1 MAGLR
6 GPAEFPCHT
15 ACPFR
20 NITLAM
26 QAATPSISVRPAFVL
41 EVLGA
46 ALVYF
51 ATARLG
57 LELAVVA
64 RQVSIIWPATG
75 LALALLVLR
84 GRRLWPAILIGA
96 LAANILNDTSV
107 LASTGI
113 AIGNTLEAV
122 IGATLLRRVG
132 FQPAMRRLHDVA
144 SLFLLA
150 ACLSTIVSATVGV
163 TSVCMTGTAP
173 WTAFTSLW
181 STWWIGD
188 AIGNLVTAPFVFVW
202 ADQARNRRRLQR
214 LTEAALLTC
223 SMLLLSLAVFVVHGM
238 TVPYPVHYLIF
249 PAVIWAALRLGQHA
263 TATLVFGALTV
274 TIVAT
279 LGGRGP
285 FVTPNIG
292 ASLLQ
297 VALFMAVVAVT
308 GLFLGAATAE
318 RNRAERR
325 RSEDYAQLRLSEE
338 RLARQAEELAAADR
352 RKDEFLA
359 VLGHELRNPLAPLQ
373 NGLQLLA
380 LGGHDPALVIH
391 ARQVMERQLRHL
403 VRLVDDLLDV
413 ARIRSGKIVLELE
426 RVELADMV
434 SSAVELAGPLI
445 DARGHEL
452 HVVLPPETL
461 WTRAD
466 RIRLPQL
473 LANLLNNAAKYTE
486 EGGDITLSVAELNG
500 QIVVRVRDTGIG
512 MDSETLGN
520 VFELFAQAAGPSHA
534 MQGGLG
540 VGLSL
545 ARSIAELHGGV
556 LTAHSEG
563 HGKGSEFV
571 LLLPASEPPPAQV
584 TAASASSE
592 PAFRQR
598 ILVVDDNIDAA
609 ESLGTML
616 AYSGHDVRVAHGGV
630 EALTAAREFSPNVMI
645 LDLGMPEMDGYAV
658 ARAVRS
664 DPRFASTRLIALSG
678 YGQPDD
684 RKRTADVGFDEHLVK
699 PVEHDVLNAALG

>member
-1 MAGLR
+1 
-6 GPAEFPCHT
+6 
-15 ACPFR
+15 
-20 NITLAM
+20 M
-26 QAATPSISVRPAFVL
+26 QAATTSTASRPAFAL
-41 EVLGA
+41 EVLA
-46 ALVYF
+46 AAAVYF

-64 RQVSIIWPATG
+64 RQVSVIWPATG

-84 GRRLWPAILIGA
+84 GRRLWPAILLGA
-96 LAANILNDTSV
+96 FAANVLNDTPV
-107 LASTGI
+107 LTSAGI
-113 AIGNTLEAV
+113 AVGNVIEALL
-122 IGATLLRRVG
+122 GATLLQRVG
-132 FQPAMRRLHDVA
+132 FNPAMRRLQDVA

-150 ACLSTIVSATVGV
+150 ACLSTLSSAAVGV
-163 TSVCMTGTAP
+163 ATMCITGTAP
-173 WTAFTSLW
+173 WSAFSSLG

-188 AIGNLVTAPFVFVW
+188 AIGDLVTAPFVFVW
-202 ADQARNRRRLQR
+202 ADQARNRWRLQR
-214 LTEAALLTC
+214 LTEAALLLC
-223 SMLLLSLAVFVVHGM
+223 SMLLLSLAVFVDHGSV
-238 TVPYPVHYLIF
+238 VPYPVHYLIF

-263 TATLVFGALTV
+263 TATLVFGSMAV

-279 LGGRGP
+279 LAGRGP
-285 FVTPNIG
+285 FVTSNIG

-325 RSEDYAQLRLSEE
+325 RSEDYARLRSSEE

-373 NGLQLLA
+373 NGLELLA
-380 LGGHDPALVIH
+380 LGGTDQALVTH

-413 ARIRSGKIVLELE
+413 ARIRSGKIVLEIE
-426 RVELADMV
+426 RVELAAMV
-434 SSAVELAGPLI
+434 ASAVELARPLI
-445 DARGHEL
+445 DARSHEL
-452 HVVLPPETL
+452 QIILPPDPL
-461 WTRAD
+461 WTNAD

-473 LANLLNNAAKYTE
+473 LANLLNNAAKYTD
-486 EGGDITLSVAELNG
+486 EGGNITLSVAQLG
-500 QIVVRVRDTGIG
+500 SHVVVSVRDTGIG
-512 MDSETLGN
+512 MDSEALGN
-520 VFELFAQAAGPSHA
+520 VFELFAQAAGPAHA
-534 MQGGLG
+534 VQGGLG

-563 HGKGSEFV
+563 PGKGSDFV
-571 LLLPASEPPPAQV
+571 LRLPAALAPQIQE
-584 TAASASSE
+584 TAAATSAE
-592 PAFRQR
+592 PGFRQR
-598 ILVVDDNIDAA
+598 ILVVDDNVDAA

-630 EALTAAREFSPNVMI
+630 EALSAAREFAPNVMI

-684 RKRTADVGFDEHLVK
+684 RRRTADVGFDEHLVK

>member
-1 MAGLR
+1 
-6 GPAEFPCHT
+6 
-15 ACPFR
+15 
-20 NITLAM
+20 M
-26 QAATPSISVRPAFVL
+26 QAATTSTAGRPAFAL
-41 EVLGA
+41 EVLA
-46 ALVYF
+46 AAILYF

-75 LALALLVLR
+75 VALALLMLR
-84 GRRLWPAILIGA
+84 GRRLWPAIALGA
-96 LAANILNDTSV
+96 FAANVLNDTSV
-107 LASTGI
+107 LASAGI
-113 AIGNTLEAV
+113 AIGNTLEAL
-122 IGATLLRRVG
+122 IGATLLCRVG
-132 FQPAMRRLHDVA
+132 FVPALRRLHDVA
-144 SLFLLA
+144 SIFLLA
-150 ACLSTIVSATVGV
+150 ACVSTISSATIGV
-163 TSVCMTGTAP
+163 TTLCLTGADP
-173 WTAFTSLW
+173 WSSFTSLW

-188 AIGNLVTAPFVFVW
+188 AIGDLVTAPFLFVW
-202 ADQARNRRRLQR
+202 ADQARNRWRLQR
-214 LTEAALLTC
+214 LTEGILLMC
-223 SMLLLSLAVFVVHGM
+223 SMFLLSLAVFVDRGSA
-238 TVPYPVHYLIF
+238 VPYPVHYLIF

-263 TATLVFGALTV
+263 TATLVFGSFSV

-279 LGGRGP
+279 IAGRGP
-285 FVTPNIG
+285 FVTSNIG
-292 ASLLQ
+292 ASFLQ

-325 RSEDYAQLRLSEE
+325 RAEDYARLRSSEE

-373 NGLQLLA
+373 NGLELLS
-380 LGGHDPALVIH
+380 LGGTDAALVTH
-391 ARQVMERQLRHL
+391 ARQLMERQLRHL

-426 RVELADMV
+426 RVELGAMV
-434 SSAVELAGPLI
+434 ASAVELARPLI
-445 DARGHEL
+445 DSRNHEL
-452 HVVLPPETL
+452 QLVLPDKAL
-461 WTRAD
+461 WTEAD

-473 LANLLNNAAKYTE
+473 LANLLNNAAKYTD
-486 EGGDITLSVAELNG
+486 EGGSIVLAVAQEERQVL
-500 QIVVRVRDTGIG
+500 VRVQDTGIG
-512 MDSETLGN
+512 MDAEAIGN
-520 VFELFAQAAGPSHA
+520 VFELFAQAAGPAHA
-534 MQGGLG
+534 VQGGLG

-556 LTAHSEG
+556 LTAQSDG
-563 HGKGSEFV
+563 PGKGSVF
-571 LLLPASEPPPAQV
+571 LLRLPIASPPEEQAGSLDGIAEPGM
-584 TAASASSE
+584 
-592 PAFRQR
+592 RQR

-664 DPRFASTRLIALSG
+664 DPRFATTRLIALSG

-684 RKRTADVGFDEHLVK
+684 RRRTAELGFDEHLVK

>member
-1 MAGLR
+1 MR
-6 GPAEFPCHT
+6 
-15 ACPFR
+15 
-20 NITLAM
+20 
-26 QAATPSISVRPAFVL
+26 AATTSSAGRWAFAL

-46 ALVYF
+46 AVVYF

-64 RQVSIIWPATG
+64 RQVSVIWPATG

-96 LAANILNDTSV
+96 FCANVANDTSV
-107 LASTGI
+107 LTSVGI
-113 AIGNTLEAV
+113 ALGNTLEALL
-122 IGATLLRRVG
+122 GATLLQRVG

-163 TSVCMTGTAP
+163 ATVCFTGTAH
-173 WTAFTSLW
+173 WSSFTSLW

-202 ADQARNRRRLQR
+202 ADQARNRWRLIR
-214 LTEAALLTC
+214 LPEAAVLLC
-223 SMLLLSLAVFVVHGM
+223 SMLLLSLAVFVDRGSV
-238 TVPYPVHYLIF
+238 VPYPVHYLIF

-263 TATLVFGALTV
+263 VVSLVFGALAV

-279 LGGRGP
+279 LSGRGP
-285 FVTPNIG
+285 FVTTNIA

-318 RNRAERR
+318 RNRSERR
-325 RSEDYAQLRLSEE
+325 RSEDYGRLRVSEE
-338 RLARQAEELAAADR
+338 RLARQAEELAMADR

-373 NGLQLLA
+373 NGLELLA
-380 LGGHDPALVIH
+380 LGGHDPALVVH

-413 ARIRSGKIVLELE
+413 ARIRSGKIVLEPG
-426 RVELADMV
+426 RVEVARMIA
-434 SSAVELAGPLI
+434 SAVELAQPLI
-445 DARGHEL
+445 DSRGHDL
-452 HVVLPPETL
+452 QVLLPPESL
-461 WTRAD
+461 WTDGD

-473 LANLLNNAAKYTE
+473 LANLLNNAAKYTD
-486 EGGDITLSVAELNG
+486 EGGTIIVSVAKLG
-500 QIVVRVRDTGIG
+500 ADVVVSVRDTGIG
-512 MDSETLGN
+512 MDREALEN
-520 VFELFAQAAGPSHA
+520 VFELFAQAAGPTHA
-534 MQGGLG
+534 VQGGLG

-563 HGKGSEFV
+563 PGKGSEFV
-571 LLLPASEPPPAQV
+571 LRLPAADSPLPLETVP
-584 TAASASSE
+584 AASSDFAL
-592 PAFRQR
+592 RHR
-598 ILVVDDNIDAA
+598 ILVVDDNVDAA

-658 ARAVRS
+658 ARAVRA
-664 DPRFASTRLIALSG
+664 DPQFAATRLIALSG
-678 YGQPDD
+678 YGQPED
-684 RKRTADVGFDEHLVK
+684 RRRTADVGFDEHLVK
-699 PVEHDVLNAALG
+699 PVEHDVLNSALG

>member
-1 MAGLR
+1 M
-6 GPAEFPCHT
+6 PAPT
-15 ACPFR
+15 
-20 NITLAM
+20 
-26 QAATPSISVRPAFVL
+26 SIARRPAFMF
-41 EVLGA
+41 EVVA
-46 ALVYF
+46 AAIVYF

-75 LALALLVLR
+75 FALALLVLR
-84 GRRLWPAILIGA
+84 GRRLWPAILLGA
-96 LAANILNDTSV
+96 FAANVLNETSV
-107 LASTGI
+107 IASMGI
-113 AIGNTLEAV
+113 AVGNTLEALA
-122 IGATLLRRVG
+122 GATLLQRVG
-132 FQPAMRRLHDVA
+132 FQPSMRRLHDVA

-150 ACLSTIVSATVGV
+150 ACLSTILSATIGV
-163 TSVCMTGTAP
+163 MTVCLTGTTS
-173 WTAFTSLW
+173 WHDFKSLW

-202 ADQARNRRRLQR
+202 ADQARNRWRLQR
-214 LTEAALLTC
+214 LAEGMLLLV
-223 SMLLLSLAVFVVHGM
+223 SMGLLSLAVFVDHGSE
-238 TVPYPVHYLIF
+238 VPYPVHYLIF

-263 TATLVFGALTV
+263 TATLVFGSLAV

-279 LGGRGP
+279 IAGRGP
-285 FVTPNIG
+285 FVTTNIG

-297 VALFMAVVAVT
+297 VALFMAVVAAT

-325 RSEDYAQLRLSEE
+325 RSEDYARLRTSEE

-380 LGGHDPALVIH
+380 LGGNDQALVTH
-391 ARQVMERQLRHL
+391 SRQLMERQLRHL

-426 RVELADMV
+426 RVELAPMIT
-434 SSAVELAGPLI
+434 SAVELARPLI
-445 DARGHEL
+445 DSRSHDL
-452 HVVLPPETL
+452 QVVLPPETL
-461 WTRAD
+461 WTDAD
-466 RIRLPQL
+466 KIRLPQL
-473 LANLLNNAAKYTE
+473 LANLLNNAAKYTD
-486 EGGDITLSVAELNG
+486 EGGSITLSVARLEA
-500 QIVVRVRDTGIG
+500 QIVVSVRDTGIG
-512 MDSETLGN
+512 MDTESLAN
-520 VFELFAQAAGPSHA
+520 VFELFAQAAGPAHA
-534 MQGGLG
+534 VQGGLG

-563 HGKGSEFV
+563 LGKGSQFV
-571 LLLPASEPPPAQV
+571 LQLPAAAAPEAGVS
-584 TAASASSE
+584 AASPSGEMAL
-592 PAFRQR
+592 RQR
-598 ILVVDDNIDAA
+598 ILVVDDNVDAA

-630 EALTAAREFSPNVMI
+630 EALSTAREFAPNVMI

-664 DPRFASTRLIALSG
+664 DPRFATTRLIALSG
-678 YGQPDD
+678 YGQAED
-684 RKRTADVGFDEHLVK
+684 RRRTADVGFDEHLVK

>member
-1 MAGLR
+1 M
-6 GPAEFPCHT
+6 PEQKE
-15 ACPFR
+15 
-20 NITLAM
+20 TLTQ
-26 QAATPSISVRPAFVL
+26 QAATPSSVRQPAFAL
-41 EVLGA
+41 ELLGA
-46 ALVYF
+46 AVLYF

-57 LELAVVA
+57 LDLAVVA
-64 RQVSIIWPATG
+64 KQVSIIWPATG

-84 GRRLWPAILIGA
+84 GRHLWPALFVGA
-96 LAANILNDTSV
+96 FAANYLNDTPA
-107 LASTGI
+107 LASAGI
-113 AIGNTLEAV
+113 AAGNVLEAV
-122 IGATLLRRVG
+122 IGATFLQRVG
-132 FQPAMRRLHDVA
+132 FQPSMRRLHDVA
-144 SLFLLA
+144 SLFLAA
-150 ACLSTIVSATVGV
+150 ACLSTISSATVGAV
-163 TSVCMTGTAP
+163 AVCLSGAAP
-173 WTAFTSLW
+173 WSTFSSLW

-188 AIGNLVTAPFVFVW
+188 AIGDLVTAPFVFVW
-202 ADQARNRRRLQR
+202 ADQVRNRWRLQR
-214 LTEAALLTC
+214 LTEAALLLC
-223 SMLLLSLAVFVVHGM
+223 SMLLLSLAVFVDRGSV
-238 TVPYPVHYLIF
+238 VPYPVHYLIF

-263 TATLVFGALTV
+263 TATLVFGAMAV

-279 LGGRGP
+279 FAGRGP
-285 FVTPNIG
+285 FVTPHID

-325 RSEDYAQLRLSEE
+325 RSEDYARLRLSEE

-373 NGLQLLA
+373 NGLELLA
-380 LGGHDPALVIH
+380 LGGNDRALVTH

-413 ARIRSGKIVLELE
+413 ARIRSGKIVLDIEC
-426 RVELADMV
+426 VELTAMV
-434 SSAVELAGPLI
+434 ASAVELAGPLI
-445 DARGHEL
+445 DARSHDL
-452 HVVLPPETL
+452 QIILPPDTL
-461 WTRAD
+461 WTNAD

-473 LANLLNNAAKYTE
+473 LANLLNNAAKYTD
-486 EGGDITLSVAELNG
+486 EGGSITLSVAQLEPH
-500 QIVVRVRDTGIG
+500 IVVSVRDTGIG
-512 MDSETLGN
+512 MDSESLGN
-520 VFELFAQAAGPSHA
+520 VFELFAQAAGPAHA
-534 MQGGLG
+534 VQGGLG

-563 HGKGSEFV
+563 LGKGSEFV
-571 LLLPASEPPPAQV
+571 LRLPVAQAPQVRETTAIPAG
-584 TAASASSE
+584 E
-592 PAFRQR
+592 LGFRQR

-630 EALTAAREFSPNVMI
+630 EALSAARDFSPNVMI

-684 RKRTADVGFDEHLVK
+684 RRRTADVGFDEHLVK

>member
-1 MAGLR
+1 MN
-6 GPAEFPCHT
+6 PAP
-15 ACPFR
+15 
-20 NITLAM
+20 
-26 QAATPSISVRPAFVL
+26 PSIAGRPAFIL
-41 EVLGA
+41 EVLAA

-51 ATARLG
+51 AVARLG

-84 GRRLWPAILIGA
+84 GRRLWPAVLLGA
-96 LAANILNDTSV
+96 FAANALNHTSL
-107 LASTGI
+107 LASASI
-113 AIGNTLEAV
+113 AVGNTLEALL
-122 IGATLLRRVG
+122 GAILLQRIG
-132 FQPAMRRLHDVA
+132 FQPALRRLHDVA

-150 ACLSTIVSATVGV
+150 ACVSTMASATVGV
-163 TSVCMTGTAP
+163 TTLCLTGAVQ
-173 WTAFTSLW
+173 WNSFVSLW

-188 AIGNLVTAPFVFVW
+188 AIGNLVTAPFMFVW
-202 ADQARNRRRLQR
+202 ADQARNRWSLRRLP
-214 LTEAALLTC
+214 EGMLLLFA
-223 SMLLLSLAVFVVHGM
+223 MLLLSLAVFVDHGT

-263 TATLVFGALTV
+263 TATLVFGAMAV

-279 LGGRGP
+279 IGGRGP
-285 FVTPNIG
+285 FVTASLG

-318 RNRAERR
+318 RNRSERR
-325 RSEDYAQLRLSEE
+325 RSEDYARLRSSEE

-373 NGLQLLA
+373 NGLELLT
-380 LGGHDPALVIH
+380 LGSHDQALVTH

-426 RVELADMV
+426 RLELASLV
-434 SSAVELAGPLI
+434 ASAVELARPVI
-445 DARGHEL
+445 ESRGHDLEVIL
-452 HVVLPPETL
+452 SPEPL
-461 WTRAD
+461 WVDAD

-473 LANLLNNAAKYTE
+473 LANLLNNAAKYTG
-486 EGGDITLSVAELNG
+486 EGGKITLSLTQLEADV
-500 QIVVRVRDTGIG
+500 IVKVHDTGIG
-512 MDSETLGN
+512 MDAAALEN
-520 VFELFAQAAGPSHA
+520 VFELFAQAAGPAHTV
-534 MQGGLG
+534 QGGLG

-545 ARSIAELHGGV
+545 ARSIAQLHGGI
-556 LTAHSEG
+556 LTAHSDG
-563 HGKGSEFV
+563 PGKGSEFT
-571 LLLPASEPPPAQV
+571 LRMPAAAAPRSQPAPAARLEPGL
-584 TAASASSE
+584 
-592 PAFRQR
+592 RQR

-616 AYSGHDVRVAHGGV
+616 AYSGHDVRVAHGGA
-630 EALTAAREFSPNVMI
+630 EALITAREFSPNVMI

-658 ARAVRS
+658 ARAVRA
-664 DPRFASTRLIALSG
+664 DPRIAATRLIALSG
-678 YGQPDD
+678 YGQPED
-684 RKRTADVGFDEHLVK
+684 RRRTADVGFDEHLVK

>member
-1 MAGLR
+1 
-6 GPAEFPCHT
+6 
-15 ACPFR
+15 
-20 NITLAM
+20 M
-26 QAATPSISVRPAFVL
+26 QAATTSTAGRPAFAL
-41 EVLGA
+41 EVLIAA
-46 ALVYF
+46 ALYF

-57 LELAVVA
+57 LDLAVVA
-64 RQVSIIWPATG
+64 KQVSIIWPATG

-84 GRRLWPAILIGA
+84 GRRLWPAILLGA
-96 LAANILNDTSV
+96 FAANYTTDTPVLTSV
-107 LASTGI
+107 GI
-113 AIGNTLEAV
+113 AAGNTLEAL
-122 IGATLLRRVG
+122 IGATLLQRVR

-150 ACLSTIVSATVGV
+150 ACLSTISSATVGAV
-163 TSVCMTGTAP
+163 SMCLTGIAP
-173 WTAFTSLW
+173 WSAFSSVW

-188 AIGNLVTAPFVFVW
+188 AIGNLVTAPFLFVW
-202 ADQARNRRRLQR
+202 SDQARNRWRLQR
-214 LTEAALLTC
+214 LPEAALLLC
-223 SMLLLSLAVFVVHGM
+223 SMLLLSLAVFVDHG
-238 TVPYPVHYLIF
+238 TAVPYPVHYLIF

-263 TATLVFGALTV
+263 TATLVFGAMTV

-279 LGGRGP
+279 LSGHGP
-285 FVTPNIG
+285 FVVASNTA

-325 RSEDYAQLRLSEE
+325 RSEDYARLRLSEE

-373 NGLQLLA
+373 NGLELLA
-380 LGGHDPALVIH
+380 LGGNDQALVTH

-413 ARIRSGKIVLELE
+413 ARIRSGKIVLEIE
-426 RVELADMV
+426 RVDLAAMIA
-434 SSAVELAGPLI
+434 SAVELARPLI
-445 DARGHEL
+445 DARSHEL
-452 HVVLPPETL
+452 QVILPPDTL
-461 WTRAD
+461 WTNAD

-473 LANLLNNAAKYTE
+473 LANLLNNASKYTD
-486 EGGDITLSVAELNG
+486 EGGKITLSVAQLG
-500 QIVVRVRDTGIG
+500 TDIVVSVRDTGIG
-512 MDSETLGN
+512 MDGEALGN
-520 VFELFAQAAGPSHA
+520 VFELFAQAAGPAHTV
-534 MQGGLG
+534 QGGLG

-563 HGKGSEFV
+563 LGKGSEFV
-571 LLLPASEPPPAQV
+571 LRLPAAEALEAQEPV
-584 TAASASSE
+584 AALAVE
-592 PAFRQR
+592 QGLRQR

-630 EALTAAREFSPNVMI
+630 EALSTAREFVPNVMI

-664 DPRFASTRLIALSG
+664 DPKFASTRLIALSG

-684 RKRTADVGFDEHLVK
+684 RRRTADVGFDEHLVK

>member
-1 MAGLR
+1 M
-6 GPAEFPCHT
+6 PAPT
-15 ACPFR
+15 
-20 NITLAM
+20 
-26 QAATPSISVRPAFVL
+26 SIARRPAFMF
-41 EVLGA
+41 EVVA
-46 ALVYF
+46 AAIVYF

-75 LALALLVLR
+75 FALALLVLR
-84 GRRLWPAILIGA
+84 GRRLWPAILLGA
-96 LAANILNDTSV
+96 FAANVLNDTSV
-107 LASTGI
+107 IASMGI
-113 AIGNTLEAV
+113 AVGNTLEALA
-122 IGATLLRRVG
+122 GAMLLQRVG
-132 FQPAMRRLHDVA
+132 FQPSMRRLHDVA

-150 ACLSTIVSATVGV
+150 ACVSTILSATIGV
-163 TSVCMTGTAP
+163 TTVCLTGTTS
-173 WTAFTSLW
+173 WHDFKSLW

-202 ADQARNRRRLQR
+202 ADQARNRWRLQR
-214 LTEAALLTC
+214 LAEGMLLLV
-223 SMLLLSLAVFVVHGM
+223 SMGLLSLAVFVDHGSE
-238 TVPYPVHYLIF
+238 VPYPVHYLIF

-263 TATLVFGALTV
+263 TATLVFGSLAV

-279 LGGRGP
+279 IAGRGP
-285 FVTPNIG
+285 FVTTNIG

-325 RSEDYAQLRLSEE
+325 RSEDYARLRSSEE

-380 LGGHDPALVIH
+380 LGGNDQALVTH
-391 ARQVMERQLRHL
+391 SRQLMERQLRHL

-426 RVELADMV
+426 RVELAPMIT
-434 SSAVELAGPLI
+434 SAVELARPLI
-445 DARGHEL
+445 DSRSHDL
-452 HVVLPPETL
+452 QVVLPPETL
-461 WTRAD
+461 WTDAD
-466 RIRLPQL
+466 KIRLPQL
-473 LANLLNNAAKYTE
+473 LANLLNNAAKYTD
-486 EGGDITLSVAELNG
+486 EGGSITLSVAQLES
-500 QIVVRVRDTGIG
+500 QIVVSVRDTGIG
-512 MDSETLGN
+512 MDTESLAN
-520 VFELFAQAAGPSHA
+520 VFELFAQAAGPAHA
-534 MQGGLG
+534 VQGGLG

-563 HGKGSEFV
+563 LGRGSQFV
-571 LLLPASEPPPAQV
+571 LRLPAAAAPEAGVS
-584 TAASASSE
+584 AASPSSE
-592 PAFRQR
+592 LALRQR
-598 ILVVDDNIDAA
+598 ILVVDDNVDAA

-630 EALTAAREFSPNVMI
+630 EALSAARDFAPNVMI

-664 DPRFASTRLIALSG
+664 DPRFAATRLIALSG
-678 YGQPDD
+678 YGQAED
-684 RKRTADVGFDEHLVK
+684 RRRTADVGFDEHLVK

>member
-1 MAGLR
+1 MQPLA
-6 GPAEFPCHT
+6 T
-15 ACPFR
+15 ASNAR
-20 NITLAM
+20 
-26 QAATPSISVRPAFVL
+26 RPAYII
-41 EVLGA
+41 EVLA
-46 ALVYF
+46 AAIVYF
-51 ATARLG
+51 ATSRLG

-64 RQVSIIWPATG
+64 KQVSIIWPATG

-84 GRRLWPAILIGA
+84 GRILAPAIFLGA
-96 LAANILNDTSV
+96 FAANVLNDTSA

-113 AIGNTLEAV
+113 AFGNTLEAV
-122 IGATLLRRVG
+122 LGATLLRRAG
-132 FQPAMRRLHDVA
+132 FVPSMRRLHDVA
-144 SLFLLA
+144 SLFLLG
-150 ACLSTIVSATVGV
+150 ACLSTIASATIGV
-163 TSVCMTGTAP
+163 ATLCLTGTQA
-173 WTAFTSLW
+173 WGSFTSLW

-188 AIGNLVTAPFVFVW
+188 AIGDLVTAPFMFVW
-202 ADQARNRRRLQR
+202 ADQARNRWRLQR
-214 LTEAALLTC
+214 LAEG
-223 SMLLLSLAVFVVHGM
+223 MLLLVSMGFLSLAVFVDHG
-238 TVPYPVHYLIF
+238 TEVPYPVHYLIF

-263 TATLVFGALTV
+263 TATLVFGSMAV

-279 LGGRGP
+279 IAGRGP
-285 FVTPNIG
+285 FVTPNLG

-325 RSEDYAQLRLSEE
+325 RSEDYQRLRLSEE

-373 NGLQLLA
+373 NGLELLT
-380 LGGHDPALVIH
+380 LGAHDQALVTH
-391 ARQVMERQLRHL
+391 ARQLMERQLRHL

-426 RVELADMV
+426 RTEIAPLIT
-434 SSAVELAGPLI
+434 SAVELARPMI
-445 DARGHEL
+445 DSRGHEL
-452 HVVLPPETL
+452 QVILPPEPL
-461 WTRAD
+461 WTDAD
-466 RIRLPQL
+466 KIRLPQL
-473 LANLLNNAAKYTE
+473 LANLLNNSAKYTD
-486 EGGDITLSVAELNG
+486 EGGSIVLSVAQLESE
-500 QIVVRVRDTGIG
+500 VVVNVRDTGIG
-512 MDSETLGN
+512 MDEESLAN
-520 VFELFAQAAGPSHA
+520 VFELFAQAATTSHA
-534 MQGGLG
+534 VQGGLG

-563 HGKGSEFV
+563 LGKGSQFI
-571 LLLPASEPPPAQV
+571 LRLPAAPAPAAQRASKTTQPEPGM
-584 TAASASSE
+584 
-592 PAFRQR
+592 RQR
-598 ILVVDDNIDAA
+598 ILVVDDNVDAA

-630 EALTAAREFSPNVMI
+630 EALTAAREFAPNVMI

-664 DPRFASTRLIALSG
+664 DPKIASTRLIALSG

-684 RKRTADVGFDEHLVK
+684 RRRTADVGFDEHLVK
-699 PVEHDVLNAALG
+699 PVEHDVLNAALN

>member
-1 MAGLR
+1 
-6 GPAEFPCHT
+6 
-15 ACPFR
+15 
-20 NITLAM
+20 M
-26 QAATPSISVRPAFVL
+26 QAATTSTAGRLAFAL

-46 ALVYF
+46 AAAYF

-57 LELAVVA
+57 LDLAVVA
-64 RQVSIIWPATG
+64 KQVSIIWPATG

-84 GRRLWPAILIGA
+84 GRRLWPAIVLGA
-96 LAANILNDTSV
+96 FAANYLGDTPV
-107 LASTGI
+107 LTSAGI
-113 AIGNTLEAV
+113 AAGNTIEAL
-122 IGATLLRRVG
+122 IGATLLQRVG

-150 ACLSTIVSATVGV
+150 ACLSTISSATVGV
-163 TSVCMTGTAP
+163 VSMYLSGVIPWSEFSSV
-173 WTAFTSLW
+173 W

-188 AIGNLVTAPFVFVW
+188 AIGDLVTAPFVFVW
-202 ADQARNRRRLQR
+202 VDQARNRWRLQR
-214 LTEAALLTC
+214 LTEGALLLC
-223 SMLLLSLAVFVVHGM
+223 SMLLLSLAVFVDRGSA
-238 TVPYPVHYLIF
+238 VPYPVHYLIF

-263 TATLVFGALTV
+263 TATLVFGSMAV

-279 LGGRGP
+279 LAGRGP
-285 FVTPNIG
+285 FVVASSIG

-325 RSEDYAQLRLSEE
+325 RSEDYARLRLSEE

-359 VLGHELRNPLAPLQ
+359 LLGHELRNPLAPLQ
-373 NGLQLLA
+373 NGLELLA
-380 LGGHDPALVIH
+380 LGGSDQALVTH

-413 ARIRSGKIVLELE
+413 ARIRSGKIVLEIE
-426 RVELADMV
+426 RVELAAMIA
-434 SSAVELAGPLI
+434 SAVELARPLI
-445 DARGHEL
+445 DARSHEL
-452 HVVLPPETL
+452 QVILPPEIL
-461 WTRAD
+461 WTNAD

-473 LANLLNNAAKYTE
+473 LANLLNNASKYTD
-486 EGGDITLSVAELNG
+486 EGGNITLAVAQLG
-500 QIVVRVRDTGIG
+500 TDIVVSVRDDGIG
-512 MDSETLGN
+512 MDGEALGN
-520 VFELFAQAAGPSHA
+520 VFELFAQAAGPAHA
-534 MQGGLG
+534 VQGGLG

-563 HGKGSEFV
+563 LGKGSEFV
-571 LLLPASEPPPAQV
+571 LRLPAAQAPQGREAVAAPAG
-584 TAASASSE
+584 E

-598 ILVVDDNIDAA
+598 ILVVDDNVDAA

-630 EALTAAREFSPNVMI
+630 EALSTAREFVPNVMI

-684 RKRTADVGFDEHLVK
+684 RRRTADVGFDEHLVK

>member
-1 MAGLR
+1 M
-6 GPAEFPCHT
+6 H
-15 ACPFR
+15 
-20 NITLAM
+20 
-26 QAATPSISVRPAFVL
+26 AATPSNAGRPAYAL

-46 ALVYF
+46 AAVYF

-57 LELAVVA
+57 LDLAVVA

-84 GRRLWPAILIGA
+84 GRRLWPAILLGA
-96 LAANILNDTSV
+96 FAANALNDTPLLTS
-107 LASTGI
+107 AGI
-113 AIGNTLEAV
+113 AIGNVVEALL
-122 IGATLLRRVG
+122 GATLLQRAG

-150 ACLSTIVSATVGV
+150 ACVSTISSATVGV
-163 TSVCMTGTAP
+163 ATMCLTGTAP
-173 WTAFTSLW
+173 WSTFSSLW

-188 AIGNLVTAPFVFVW
+188 AIGDLVTAPFVFVW
-202 ADQARNRRRLQR
+202 ADQARNRWRLQR
-214 LTEAALLTC
+214 LPEGALLLC
-223 SMLLLSLAVFVVHGM
+223 SMFLLSLAVFVDRGSA
-238 TVPYPVHYLIF
+238 VPYPVHYLIF

-263 TATLVFGALTV
+263 TATLVFGSMAV

-279 LGGRGP
+279 LAGRGP
-285 FVTPNIG
+285 FVTTNIG

-325 RSEDYAQLRLSEE
+325 RSEDYARLRSSEE
-338 RLARQAEELAAADR
+338 RLARQAEELATADR

-373 NGLQLLA
+373 NGLELLA
-380 LGGHDPALVIH
+380 LGGNDQALVTH

-413 ARIRSGKIVLELE
+413 ARIRSGKIVLEID
-426 RVELADMV
+426 RVELAAMV
-434 SSAVELAGPLI
+434 ASAVELARPLI
-445 DARGHEL
+445 DARSHEL
-452 HVVLPPETL
+452 QVILPPDTL
-461 WTRAD
+461 WTDAD

-473 LANLLNNAAKYTE
+473 LANLLNNAAKYTD
-486 EGGDITLSVAELNG
+486 EGGNITLSVAQLG
-500 QIVVRVRDTGIG
+500 ADIVVSVRDTGIG
-512 MDSETLGN
+512 MDSEALGN
-520 VFELFAQAAGPSHA
+520 VFELFAQATGPAHTV
-534 MQGGLG
+534 QGGLG

-563 HGKGSEFV
+563 PGKGSEFV
-571 LLLPASEPPPAQV
+571 LRLPAAQAPQVRETAPATVGEPG
-584 TAASASSE
+584 
-592 PAFRQR
+592 FRQR
-598 ILVVDDNIDAA
+598 ILVVDDNVDAA

-630 EALTAAREFSPNVMI
+630 EALSTAREFAPNVMI

-684 RKRTADVGFDEHLVK
+684 RRRTADVGFDEHLVK

>member
-1 MAGLR
+1 M
-6 GPAEFPCHT
+6 
-15 ACPFR
+15 
-20 NITLAM
+20 
-26 QAATPSISVRPAFVL
+26 
-41 EVLGA
+41 
-46 ALVYF
+46 YF

-75 LALALLVLR
+75 FALALLVLR
-84 GRRLWPAILIGA
+84 GRRLWPAILLGAFTANVLNETSA
-96 LAANILNDTSV
+96 LASA
-107 LASTGI
+107 GI
-113 AIGNTLEAV
+113 AIGNTAEALL
-122 IGATLLRRVG
+122 GATLLQRVG
-132 FQPAMRRLHDVA
+132 FRPAMRRLHDVA

-163 TSVCMTGTAP
+163 TSVCLTGLAS
-173 WTAFTSLW
+173 WSSFGSLW

-188 AIGNLVTAPFVFVW
+188 AVGNLVTAPFVFVW
-202 ADQARNRRRLQR
+202 ADQAHNRWRLQR
-214 LTEAALLTC
+214 LAEGMLLLV
-223 SMLLLSLAVFVVHGM
+223 SMLLLSVAVFVDHGS

-263 TATLVFGALTV
+263 TATLVFGSLAV

-279 LGGRGP
+279 IAGRGP
-285 FVTPNIG
+285 FVTTNIG
-292 ASLLQ
+292 GGLLQ
-297 VALFMAVVAVT
+297 VAMFMAVVAVT

-325 RSEDYAQLRLSEE
+325 RSEDYARLRSSEE
-338 RLARQAEELAAADR
+338 RLARQAEELATADR

-373 NGLQLLA
+373 NGLELLA
-380 LGGHDPALVIH
+380 LGGNDQALVAH

-426 RVELADMV
+426 RLELATV
-434 SSAVELAGPLI
+434 IASAVELARPLI
-445 DARGHEL
+445 DARSHEL
-452 HVVLPPETL
+452 QIILPPDPL
-461 WTRAD
+461 WTDAD

-473 LANLLNNAAKYTE
+473 LANLLNNAAKYTQ
-486 EGGDITLSVAELNG
+486 EGGSITLAAAELSPH
-500 QIVVRVRDTGIG
+500 VVVSVRDNGIG
-512 MDSETLGN
+512 MDSEALRN

-534 MQGGLG
+534 VQGGLG

-556 LTAHSEG
+556 LTAHSTG
-563 HGKGSEFV
+563 PGKGSEFV
-571 LLLPASEPPPAQV
+571 LRLPAAAAPDSRATAAEPP
-584 TAASASSE
+584 TA
-592 PAFRQR
+592 PGYRQR

-630 EALTAAREFSPNVMI
+630 EALSAAREFSPNVMI

-664 DPRFASTRLIALSG
+664 DPSMASTRLIALSG

-684 RKRTADVGFDEHLVK
+684 RRRTADVGFDEHLVK
-699 PVEHDVLNAALG
+699 PVEQDVLNAALG

>member
-1 MAGLR
+1 MK
-6 GPAEFPCHT
+6 PAI
-15 ACPFR
+15 PF
-20 NITLAM
+20 
-26 QAATPSISVRPAFVL
+26 ATGRPAFFL
-41 EVLGA
+41 EILVG

-51 ATARLG
+51 TTARLG
-57 LELAVVA
+57 LGLAVVA

-84 GRRLWPAILIGA
+84 GRRFWPAIFLGA
-96 LAANILNDTSV
+96 FAANILNDTSL
-107 LASTGI
+107 LASLGI
-113 AIGNTLEAV
+113 AAGNALEALV
-122 IGATLLRRVG
+122 GATLLQRVG
-132 FQPAMRRLHDVA
+132 FQPALRRLHDVA

-150 ACLSTIVSATVGV
+150 ACLSTIVSATIGVGFLCV
-163 TSVCMTGTAP
+163 TGGAAWSR
-173 WTAFTSLW
+173 FTSLW

-188 AIGNLVTAPFVFVW
+188 SIGNLVTAPFILVW
-202 ADQARNRRRLQR
+202 ADQVRNRRPLRR
-214 LTEAALLTC
+214 IPEGMLLLC
-223 SMLLLSLAVFVVHGM
+223 SMGVLSLAVFVDHG
-238 TVPYPVHYLIF
+238 TVVPYPVHYLIF
-249 PAVIWAALRLGQHA
+249 PAVIWAALRLGQQT
-263 TATLVFGALTV
+263 TATLVFGALAV

-279 LGGRGP
+279 IGGRGP
-285 FVTPNIG
+285 FAAPNVG

-325 RSEDYAQLRLSEE
+325 RSEDYARLRLSEE

-373 NGLQLLA
+373 NGLELLA
-380 LGGHDPALVIH
+380 LGSHDQALVTH

-413 ARIRSGKIVLELE
+413 ARIRSGKIVLELQRLE
-426 RVELADMV
+426 ISALVA
-434 SSAVELAGPLI
+434 SAVELARPVI
-445 DARGHEL
+445 DSRDHEL
-452 HVVLPPETL
+452 QVILPPEPL
-461 WTRAD
+461 WAEAD

-473 LANLLNNAAKYTE
+473 LANLLNNAAKYTD
-486 EGGDITLSVAELNG
+486 EGGRITLTAARLESDIVISVK
-500 QIVVRVRDTGIG
+500 DTGIG
-512 MDSETLGN
+512 MDGESLEG
-520 VFELFAQAAGPSHA
+520 VFELFAQAAGPSHTV
-534 MQGGLG
+534 QGGLG

-545 ARSIAELHGGV
+545 ARSIAQLHGGV
-556 LTAHSEG
+556 LTAHSDG
-563 HGKGSEFV
+563 LGKGSEFV
-571 LLLPASEPPPAQV
+571 LRLPTAEAPATSAAPPPRAG
-584 TAASASSE
+584 E
-592 PAFRQR
+592 PGFRHR
-598 ILVVDDNIDAA
+598 ILVVDDNVDAA

-616 AYSGHDVRVAHGGV
+616 AYSGHDVRVAHGGA

-664 DPRFASTRLIALSG
+664 DPRFAATRLIALSG

-684 RKRTADVGFDEHLVK
+684 RRRTADVGFDEHLVK